1 MHFLIGADIVTF
13 TSRLIFL
20 KAGQCSSR
28 SDLHEGINAVRNH
41 CLDALLP
48 PHTGCHLLDQKAA
61 RQCSITHILAGYIR
75 HIRNLQ
81 LHKADAL
88 ERFGQPLGRSFH
100 HRGMERA
107 AYIQRKYPLCACFF
121 NFSEASATAASYP
134 VMTI

>member
-88 ERFGQPLGRSFH
+88 ERFGQPWD
-100 HRGMERA
+100 
-107 AYIQRKYPLCACFF
+107 
-121 NFSEASATAASYP
+121 AASIIGNGTGRLRSAEVP
-134 VMTI
+134 ALRLLLLTFPKPLPLPPHIR